1 MISKE
6 FLESL
11 IDLTEE
17 QGIDLCRENG
27 YDFRTVSK
35 DGVSYIITMDLRF
48 DRVNFEIEDGLDGDL
63 KDRWFKKSTEV

>member
-48 DRVNFEIEDGLDGDL
+48 DRVNFEIEDGLITSANVG
-63 KDRWFKKSTEV
+63 